1 MQAESETKPS
11 ALGALQGLLNVLVRD
26 GDGGFFIN
34 QEAIAEV
41 NHASA
46 VAGQCPIL
54 LQGRCPMMRR
64 FQNIPAV
71 SGWLLGAMSLMRRGS
86 TSSLPVTSTS
96 SRFWLLAPL
105 RIYPNAYAIV
115 KQLD

>member
-1 MQAESETKPS
+1 MQAESEAKPS

-54 LQGRCPMMRR
+54 LQGEVPDDAEIR
-64 FQNIPAV
+64 NIPAV
-71 SGWLLGAMSLMRRGS
+71 SGWLLGSMCLMRRGS
-86 TSSLPVTSTS
+86 TSQSLPRDPPS
-96 SRFWLLAPL
+96 
-105 RIYPNAYAIV
+105 AYVIV
-115 KQLD
+115 KHLD